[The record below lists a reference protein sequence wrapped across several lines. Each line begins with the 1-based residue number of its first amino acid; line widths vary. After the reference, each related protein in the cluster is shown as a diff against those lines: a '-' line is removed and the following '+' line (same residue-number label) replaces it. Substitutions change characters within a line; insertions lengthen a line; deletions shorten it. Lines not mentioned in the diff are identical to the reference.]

1 MVHGLDIHWPLRLT
15 RDVPRERLQK
25 SLTFVSCTPASGI
38 VAKGTLNGLR
48 FEANDIDWA
57 HGSGPT
63 VSGNAEA
70 LLLAITGRSTAFGL
84 LSGDG
89 VSQGVDAA
97 RPSVVTHSLLLCYT
111 TSFRG
116 AASDMLAA

>member
-1 MVHGLDIHWPLRLT
+1 VTSPGSAYR
-15 RDVPRERLQK
+15 K
-25 SLTFVSCTPASGI
+25 SLTFVSCTPARGI
-38 VAKGTLNGLR
+38 VAQGTLNGLR

-70 LLLAITGRSTAFGL
+70 LLLAITGRSIAFGL

-89 VSQGVDAA
+89 VSTLRA
-97 RPSVVTHSLLLCYT
+97 RVS
-111 TSFRG
+111 
-116 AASDMLAA
+116 